1 MNVKKPPSELER
13 AAAIVEEDYDLGQ
26 VVSVGELRGG
36 FINRSFLVHVTRND
50 ARCKYMMREY
60 NAETAE
66 ADIQFEHALIGHLKK
81 AGFSI
86 VGGVMPKKN
95 GDTYAR
101 EHVLAE
107 GGSLVRF
114 WAVFE
119 FLKGEDR
126 YTFMD
131 TYLSKEELA
140 SAADTLARLHDAGRG
155 FCSPSGVSRARPKIM
170 DFLPTIRHAYARYAE
185 MAGQTRFDR
194 FFLDNREDIL
204 EKLDQVLISHSECES
219 LPQLPIH
226 GDYHQGNLK
235 YEGSRVTGVFDF
247 DWSRIDIRLFDL
259 AQAVVYFCA
268 RWDGDEAGSIDLE
281 KYASFLRSYNECC
294 EAAKP
299 SLSLTA
305 VERAKLPLALA
316 MANHFALRCIVHYFY
331 REENP
336 DVEGWLGVVNHYRN
350 IVHWIEAQEDR
361 IADATRLA
369 CT

>member
-1 MNVKKPPSELER
+1 MREH
-13 AAAIVEEDYDLGQ
+13 YDLGE
-26 VVSVGELRGG
+26 VASVGELHGG
-36 FINRSFLVHVTRND
+36 FINRSFVVHVGSDGDR
-50 ARCKYMMREY
+50 RKYMMREY

-81 AGFSI
+81 GGFSI
-86 VGGVMPKKN
+86 VGSVMPKKN
-95 GDTYAR
+95 GDTYAK
-101 EHVLAE
+101 EHVIVE
-107 GGSLVRF
+107 GGSVVRF

-131 TYLSKEELA
+131 TNLSEEELA
-140 SAADTLARLHDAGRG
+140 SAADTLARLHDVGRG
-155 FCSPSGVSRARPKIM
+155 FCSPSGASRARPKIM

-194 FFLDNREDIL
+194 FFLDYREDIL
-204 EKLDQVLISHSECES
+204 EKLDQVLISNSGCES

-281 KYASFLRSYNECC
+281 KYVSFLRSYNEWCKL
-294 EAAKP
+294 ADSP
-299 SLSLTA
+299 LGLTA
-305 VERAKLPLALA
+305 VERAKLPLVLA

-350 IVHWIEAQEDR
+350 IMHWIEAQEDR